1 MSGPIELKTYK
12 QMEVWSEY
20 KKKVK
25 THNSYSIK
33 NFQYFR
39 HNKMDEW
46 EEELKQLTR
55 DMREKLKVLQIQHK
69 AEEEKEQE
77 QEQEK
82 LRMEG
87 IKNTIRCEKI
97 KETRKKN
104 KEMKPLR
111 KSQRIKEQNKVDIIS
126 IETLEHYFKEQN
138 EVEIISI
145 KTLEQRL
152 KEKLEEAIQTGN
164 YIDLTI

>member
-77 QEQEK
+77 QEKEK
-82 LRMEG
+82 LQMEG

-97 KETRKKN
+97 KETREKIKETRKKN
-104 KEMKPLR
+104 KEMKPVR
-111 KSQRIKEQNKVDIIS
+111 KSQRI
-126 IETLEHYFKEQN
+126 KEQN